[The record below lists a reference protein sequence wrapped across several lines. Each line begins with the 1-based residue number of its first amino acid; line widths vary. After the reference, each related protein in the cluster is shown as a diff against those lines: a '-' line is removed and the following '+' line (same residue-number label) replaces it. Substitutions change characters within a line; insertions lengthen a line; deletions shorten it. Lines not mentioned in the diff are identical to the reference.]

1 MNKKIWKRICIG
13 SVILLLLSVGTIIG
27 MYAKAMLSIP
37 NEPQVSIIGGAD
49 YPTAAFVVNA
59 ALFPSPLF
67 SFLFSIG
74 ILALLVCIVSAIA
87 FIYIKTH
94 K

>member
-49 YPTAAFVVNA
+49 YPTVCFCSQCRVVS
-59 ALFPSPLF
+59 FSPFFISFQHWNLGTPCMYRF
-67 SFLFSIG
+67 SD
-74 ILALLVCIVSAIA
+74 C
-87 FIYIKTH
+87 IYIY
-94 K
+94 